1 MKYYD
6 FFLLTKRE
14 RERKKKE
21 LIRDKV
27 EIENFKMWVIKW
39 ESWNDNREEKKLGGG
54 GSRNILYLLQLRAK
68 LIQRAKLLRLQG
80 QIHTHTHT
88 HTHTHQ

>member
-1 MKYYD
+1 MNISTSQKNTQIHEVLW
-6 FFLLTKRE
+6 FLSTNKERE

-39 ESWNDNREEKKLGGG
+39 ESWNNNREDKNFCGGG
-54 GSRNILYLLQLRAK
+54 GGEEYKHMIFA
-68 LIQRAKLLRLQG
+68 
-80 QIHTHTHT
+80 THTHT
-88 HTHTHQ
+88 HIYIYQ

>member
-6 FFLLTKRE
+6 FFLLTKRERERE

-39 ESWNDNREEKKLGGG
+39 ESWNNNREDKNFGGG
-54 GSRNILYLLQLRAK
+54 GEE
-68 LIQRAKLLRLQG
+68 
-80 QIHTHTHT
+80 
-88 HTHTHQ
+88 